1 MFLLSSLLRIWGGRK
16 HQNNMQDKTWQ
27 STVLPSQK
35 TLTLGIPPRDPE
47 AKFYVGVDVGTGSTR
62 ACVIDQHGNMLSL
75 AEKPIKRE
83 ELKSNFITQS
93 SREIWNAV
101 CYCVRMVVQE
111 SGIDPERVRGIGFD
125 ATCSLVV
132 VSATDF
138 KEIAVGPDF
147 SNNDQNIILWMD
159 HRAMKETEEINSSGD
174 KCLKYV
180 GGQMSVEMEIPK
192 IKWLKNNLEAGLFQ
206 NCKFFDLP
214 DYLTFKATGKENR
227 SFSSAVCKQGF
238 LPAGVEGSHLGWSK
252 EFLNSIDLSELTK
265 NDFEKLG
272 GSLRVKKNFLS
283 AGEFISPL
291 DGKAARQLGLSEHCV
306 VSSGIIDAYAGWV
319 GTVAAKPE
327 SAIKGL
333 AEKENY
339 KNDFNGAIGRLAAV
353 AGTSTCHI
361 LLSKN
366 SIFVHGIWGPYRDVL
381 ARGFWAAEGGQSCT
395 GVLLDHLITTHPAFT
410 ELSQLANLAG
420 VSKFEYLNSMLETLV
435 EKRNERSVISL
446 AKHLFFYG
454 DYHGNRSPIAD
465 PNMRASIIGQSMD
478 NSIEDLAV
486 NYLGACE
493 FISQQTRQII
503 QVMLE
508 SGHEISAIF
517 MSGGQCRNGLLMR
530 LLADCTGLPIVI
542 PRYVDAAVVF
552 GAALIG
558 AAASESFDH
567 TRKKKTLE
575 IQKSSQ
581 AQMEHFNGSH
591 PSIQNMLIENE
602 NSTNGLAPSHNLPCP
617 IPSASVKMNSFSFSV
632 RTQPLAE
639 TVSEE
644 GSKNASL
651 TVGLENLEEE
661 IYNGFLWKV
670 MQELTGDAKVVNPNK
685 RTHPDRILLDTKYQI
700 FLDMIETQRNYRRM
714 VDKVEESFSR

>member
-1 MFLLSSLLRIWGGRK
+1 MFLQSSLLRIWEGRK
-16 HQNNMQDKTWQ
+16 RQNNMQDITWQ
-27 STVLPSQK
+27 STVLPSQE
-35 TLTLGIPPRDPE
+35 TSTFDIPPRGPE

-62 ACVIDQHGNMLSL
+62 ACVIDQSGNMLSL

-101 CYCVRMVVQE
+101 CYCVRTVVQE
-111 SGIDPERVRGIGFD
+111 SGVDPERVRGIGFD

-138 KEIAVGPDF
+138 EEIAVGPDF

-192 IKWLKNNLEAGLFQ
+192 IKWLKNNLAAGLFQ
-206 NCKFFDLP
+206 DCKFFDLP

-283 AGEFISPL
+283 AGECISPL

-361 LLSKN
+361 LLSKH

-410 ELSQLANLAG
+410 ELSQLANSAG
-420 VSKFEYLNSMLETLV
+420 VSKFEYLNSVLETLV
-435 EKRNERSVISL
+435 EKRNERSVIYL
-446 AKHLFFYG
+446 AKHVFFYG

-478 NSIEDLAV
+478 KSIEDLAI

-508 SGHEISAIF
+508 SGHEIDAIF

-530 LLADCTGLPIVI
+530 LLADCTGLPIVL

-552 GAALIG
+552 GSALIG
-558 AAASESFDH
+558 AAASEGFDH
-567 TRKKKTLE
+567 TSKKRTLE
-575 IQKSSQ
+575 IKKSSQ
-581 AQMEHFNGSH
+581 EQTEHFNGSH
-591 PSIQNMLIENE
+591 PSIQNMSIENE
-602 NSTNGLAPSHNLPCP
+602 NSTNGLALSHNLPCQ
-617 IPSASVKMNSFSFSV
+617 IPSASVKVSSFSFPV
-632 RTQPLAE
+632 CTQPLAE

-661 IYNGFLWKV
+661 NYNGFLWKV
-670 MQELTGDAKVVNPNK
+670 MQELTGDAKVVNPHK